1 MEDKLIFNL
10 PEIKADLVLGIS
22 ECNKRGLVHS
32 GRFPIYTNLYVDECL
47 FTFYNS
53 CNFS

>member
-10 PEIKADLVLGIS
+10 SEVKADLIVGIS

-32 GRFPIYTNLYVDECL
+32 GELSSCFHL
-47 FTFYNS
+47 FTFL
-53 CNFS
+53 FVFLIRRQMAR